1 MVDDRPES
9 RGATGNGA
17 RPGDAWGAAVPEVV
31 DLAFD
36 MPRRES
42 RAEATAQAV
51 ERRIVADQLQPGV
64 RLGTRRELGELLGIA
79 PQTVSEAIK
88 LLEDRGRVVT
98 KTGPRGGVFV
108 AEPGVGVRL
117 ARSMMAVSGSENQV
131 VEALEVRDILE
142 SAVIVHAAQA
152 AHGESELAEM
162 RRALDRMLV
171 AADTAEFYRRN
182 LEFHAEIAELCGNE
196 MLRTLYCGLLEI
208 VQSSAPRL
216 TPLPGQDP
224 QKLRANRAKVHADI
238 ADAIASGDVTAARA
252 AARAHAKHGRAVVAR
267 RS

>member
-1 MVDDRPES
+1 MQ
-9 RGATGNGA
+9 
-17 RPGDAWGAAVPEVV
+17 EVA

-42 RAEATAQAV
+42 RAELTAQAV
-51 ERRIVADQLQPGV
+51 ERRIVQDRLEPGV
-64 RLGTRRELGELLGIA
+64 RLGTRRELGELLGVA

-108 AEPGVGVRL
+108 AEPAVGVRL

-152 AHGESELAEM
+152 AHRAPELDGM
-162 RRALDRMLV
+162 LQALDRMR
-171 AADTAEFYRRN
+171 AATDTAEFYRRN
-182 LEFHAEIAELCGNE
+182 LEFHAEIAELCDNE
-196 MLRTLYCGLLEI
+196 MLRTLYRGLLEM

-224 QKLRANRAKVHADI
+224 QKLRDGRTKVHVDI
-238 ADAIASGDVTAARA
+238 ADAIVRGDVKAAQA
-252 AARAHAKHGRAVVAR
+252 ASRAHAKHGRAVVAR
-267 RS
+267 RP

>member
-1 MVDDRPES
+1 MSE
-9 RGATGNGA
+9 
-17 RPGDAWGAAVPEVV
+17 AA
-31 DLAFD
+31 DLAYD

-42 RAEATAQAV
+42 RAESTAQAV
-51 ERRIVADQLQPGV
+51 ERRIVQDRLEPGV
-64 RLGTRRELGELLGIA
+64 RLGTRRELGELLGVA

-108 AEPGVGVRL
+108 AEPAVGVRL

-152 AHGESELAEM
+152 AHRAPELDGM
-162 RRALDRMLV
+162 LQALDRMR
-171 AADTAEFYRRN
+171 AATDTAEFYRRN
-182 LEFHAEIAELCGNE
+182 LEFHAEIAELCDNE
-196 MLRTLYCGLLEI
+196 MLRTLYRGLLEI
-208 VQSSAPRL
+208 VQSSAPKL

-224 QKLRANRAKVHADI
+224 QKLRDGRAKVHADI
-238 ADAIASGDVTAARA
+238 ADAIVRGDVTAARS

-267 RS
+267 RP

>member
-1 MVDDRPES
+1 MPE
-9 RGATGNGA
+9 
-17 RPGDAWGAAVPEVV
+17 AA
-31 DLAFD
+31 DLAYD

-51 ERRIVADQLQPGV
+51 ERRIVQDRLEPGV
-64 RLGTRRELGELLGIA
+64 RLGTRRELGELLGVA

-88 LLEDRGRVVT
+88 LLEDRGRVAT

-108 AEPGVGVRL
+108 AEPAVGVRL

-142 SAVIVHAAQA
+142 SAVIVHAAEA
-152 AHGESELAEM
+152 AHRAPELDGM
-162 RRALDRMLV
+162 LRALDQMR
-171 AADTAEFYRRN
+171 AATDTAEFYRRN

-196 MLRTLYCGLLEI
+196 MLRTLYRGLLEI

-224 QKLRANRAKVHADI
+224 QKLRDGRAKVHADI
-238 ADAIASGDVTAARA
+238 ADAIIRGDMTAARA
-252 AARAHAKHGRAVVAR
+252 AARAHAKHGRATVVR
-267 RS
+267 RP